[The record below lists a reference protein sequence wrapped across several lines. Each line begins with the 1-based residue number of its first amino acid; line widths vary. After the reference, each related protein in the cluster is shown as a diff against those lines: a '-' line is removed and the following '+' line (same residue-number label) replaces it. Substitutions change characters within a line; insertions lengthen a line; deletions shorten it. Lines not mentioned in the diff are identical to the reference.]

1 MKPAAIGVKVHSG
14 WGILVAV
21 SGSLN
26 SVEIVER
33 RRIVITD
40 PAIPRANQPYH
51 HAATL
56 GLPEAERHLVRC
68 ATVSERLSSAAISE
82 TIEALAKRAYRVV
95 GAAVLLASGR
105 PPPSLPEVL
114 GAHPLIHTAEGEFF
128 RSAIEKGFDHLKL
141 PVTGIRERD
150 LGRLAET
157 ALGDAAGQL
166 PNAIARLRR
175 SLGPPW
181 TKDHKL
187 AALAAAILLN
197 DQFAAHRAY
206 NWLEKHRI
214 RLPPLQK
221 FGSNRT

>member
-1 MKPAAIGVKVHSG
+1 MHSG

-21 SGSLN
+21 SGSLT

-68 ATVSERLSSAAISE
+68 AAVSERLSSAATSE
-82 TIEALAKRAYRVV
+82 TIEALSKRDYRVV
-95 GAAVLLASGR
+95 GAALLLASGR
-105 PPPSLPEVL
+105 PLPSLPEVL

-128 RSAIEKGFDHLKL
+128 RRAVGKAFHRLKV

-150 LGRLAET
+150 LARFAET
-157 ALGDAAGQL
+157 VLKDAAGPLQS
-166 PNAIARLRR
+166 AIAGSGS

-181 TKDHKL
+181 TKDHKM
-187 AALAAAILLN
+187 AAFAAAIVLHNHAL
-197 DQFAAHRAY
+197 ALSPHPTGY
-206 NWLEKHRI
+206 
-214 RLPPLQK
+214 P
-221 FGSNRT
+221 GS

>member
-1 MKPAAIGVKVHSG
+1 MKPAAIGVKMHSG

-51 HAATL
+51 YAATL
-56 GLPEAERHLVRC
+56 SLPEAEQHLARC
-68 ATVSERLSSAAISE
+68 TTVSERLSSAAISE
-82 TIEALAKRAYRVV
+82 TIEALVKRDYRVV

-105 PPPSLPEVL
+105 PLPSLPEVL

-128 RSAIEKGFDHLKL
+128 RRVIERAFDRLKV
-141 PVTGIRERD
+141 PVTEIRERD
-150 LGRLAET
+150 LDRFAET
-157 ALGDAAGQL
+157 VMGDASGPLQT
-166 PNAIARLRR
+166 AIAGSGS

-187 AALAAAILLN
+187 AAFAAAIVLN
-197 DQFAAHRAY
+197 NHALALSPH
-206 NWLEKHRI
+206 
-214 RLPPLQK
+214 PT
-221 FGSNRT
+221 S

>member
-1 MKPAAIGVKVHSG
+1 MKRAAIGVKMHSG

-40 PAIPRANQPYH
+40 PAIPRPNQPYH

-56 GLPEAERHLVRC
+56 GLPEAERHLMKC
-68 ATVSERLSSAAISE
+68 TTVSERRSSAAISE
-82 TIEALAKRAYRVV
+82 AIEAMAKRNYRVV
-95 GAAVLLASGR
+95 GAALLLASGR
-105 PPPSLPEVL
+105 PLPSLPEIL

-128 RSAIEKGFDHLKL
+128 RCAVRKAFDRLKV

-150 LGRLAET
+150 LARFAET
-157 ALGDAAGQL
+157 VLGDAAGPLQS
-166 PNAIARLRR
+166 AIAGSGS

-187 AALAAAILLN
+187 AAFAAAIVLHNQALALSPHPTSYPR
-197 DQFAAHRAY
+197 F
-206 NWLEKHRI
+206 
-214 RLPPLQK
+214 
-221 FGSNRT
+221 